1 MIQAV
6 VKMVLDPE
14 KQREALNILVSVAQR
29 TRAETGC
36 LGCSVLR
43 DAENDHAIVF
53 EEIWRGEDELKQHLI
68 RDAYRK
74 VLLVMEMASLP
85 PEIRFN
91 TITSTA
97 GVELIERARA
107 AGSHPGAARET

>member
-1 MIQAV
+1 MIQAA
-6 VKMVLDPE
+6 VKMVLDPG
-14 KQREALNILVSVAQR
+14 KQKEALNILISVAQR

-36 LGCSVLR
+36 LRCSVFR
-43 DAENDHAIVF
+43 DAEDDRAIVL
-53 EEIWRGEDELKQHLI
+53 EEIWRGEDELKNHLI
-68 RDAYRK
+68 RDEYRK

-97 GVELIERARA
+97 GVELIERARTE
-107 AGSHPGAARET
+107 GRHPGTSRAT